1 VGLLV
6 VQDGAMSWCN
16 DAAEQLVR
24 PHGASW
30 HGPVAPLTVLAA
42 IPPGARMVPVR
53 WPSPDSGSRRWRVT
67 CSRLDPDGPD
77 LLYEIIDETADP
89 HPREAR
95 SGPGTADWPLARVA
109 DKAGI
114 ASWAW
119 NVREDV
125 VEWSDELLRLFE
137 VEPGTPLSYDDYR
150 GRLHP
155 DDVGTFEATLAEAMA
170 ERTPFSFTHRV
181 IIGQREMILECH
193 GEVIADADGA
203 PARLFGTARDVT
215 VHHRA
220 QQELAFLTDHDPL
233 TGMANRHRIT
243 GQLAELG
250 RRPGGAALLL
260 IDIDNFK
267 DVNELHGHAA
277 GDRVIQRV
285 AAIITG
291 ETGSAGT
298 PGRLGGDEFA
308 VVLPGADA
316 GAGMALA
323 SRLCAAVA
331 AAPAPDDIGPLPVT
345 VSIGVAVA
353 LDDDVEAGL
362 AQADLALYAAKKAG
376 RNRAEQFANDQY
388 DQAVRRVSL
397 LQRVQN
403 ALDQDRMQLDAQ
415 PIVDLAT
422 GRPSRYELLIRLRDG
437 NFPLLGPVDFLPAAE
452 QTDLV
457 LRLDRWVLGRAI
469 TALATPQA
477 RERDLRLEVNVSARS
492 LEDGDLGGWIL
503 AGLAEAD
510 VDPRRLGLEITETTA
525 IGSVAAARTLATRL
539 TEAGCGFA
547 LDDFGAGFGSFSY
560 LKHLPF
566 TAVKIAGEFVR
577 QLDRDP
583 VDRALVSAVVGV
595 AEQLGMRTVAEQVD
609 RAQLIGQ
616 LRLAGVNDG
625 QGYYLGRP
633 RPLNPQSP

>member
-1 VGLLV
+1 MGLLV
-6 VQDGAMSWCN
+6 VRDGATSWCN

-24 PHGASW
+24 PHGAAW
-30 HGPVAPLTVLAA
+30 HGPSAPLALLAA
-42 IPPGARMVPVR
+42 IPSGARRAPVW
-53 WPSPDSGSRRWRVT
+53 WPSPSGSSRRWRVT
-67 CSRLDPDGPD
+67 CSRLDPGGPD
-77 LLYEIIDETADP
+77 LLYEIVDETAEPERQDAEP
-89 HPREAR
+89 
-95 SGPGTADWPLARVA
+95 GPVTADWPLARVA

-114 ASWAW
+114 ASWSW

-125 VEWSDELLRLFE
+125 VEWSDELRRLFE
-137 VEPGTPLSYDDYR
+137 VTPGTPLSYDDYR

-155 DDVGTFEATLAEAMA
+155 DDVETFEATLAEAMA

-181 IIGQREMILECH
+181 IVGQREMILECH
-193 GEVIADADGA
+193 GEVVADADGA

-220 QQELAFLTDHDPL
+220 QQELAYLANHDPL

-243 GQLAELG
+243 GQLAESG
-250 RRPGGAALLL
+250 RGPDGAALLL

-267 DVNELHGHAA
+267 DINELHGHAT
-277 GDRVIQRV
+277 GDRVIRRV
-285 AAIITG
+285 AATITV
-291 ETGSAGT
+291 ETGSTGV

-316 GAGMALA
+316 TRGMALA
-323 SRLCAAVA
+323 NRLCAAVA
-331 AAPAPDDIGPLPVT
+331 AGPVLDDIGPLRVT
-345 VSIGVAVA
+345 LSIGVAVA
-353 LDDDVEAGL
+353 LDDDVEASL
-362 AQADLALYAAKKAG
+362 AQAELALYAAKNAG
-376 RNRAEQFANDQY
+376 RNRAEPFANDQY

-403 ALDQDRMQLDAQ
+403 ALDQDTMQLDAQ

-422 GRPSRYELLIRLRDG
+422 GHPSRYELLIRLRDG

-457 LRLDRWVLGRAI
+457 LRLDRWVLQRANG
-469 TALATPQA
+469 ALAMPRA
-477 RERDLRLEVNVSARS
+477 RARDLRLEVNVSARS
-492 LEDGDLGGWIL
+492 LEDGDLGRWIL

-510 VDPRRLGLEITETTA
+510 VEPRRLGLEITETAA
-525 IGSVAAARTLATRL
+525 IGSVAAARALATRL
-539 TEAGCGFA
+539 VDAGCGFA

-595 AEQLGMRTVAEQVD
+595 AKQLGMRTVAEQVD

-616 LRLAGVNDG
+616 LRVAGVDDG

-633 RPLNPQSP
+633 RPLDP